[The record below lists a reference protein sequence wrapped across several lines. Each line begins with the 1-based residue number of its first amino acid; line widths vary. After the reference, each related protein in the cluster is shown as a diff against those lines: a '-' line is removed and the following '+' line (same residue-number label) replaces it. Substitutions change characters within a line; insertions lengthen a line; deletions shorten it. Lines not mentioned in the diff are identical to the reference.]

1 MADAP
6 GLYKGADLQELSTA
20 PLNSLLYLFELRS
33 SVYSFANAKL
43 RSTTSRVAFEI
54 SAPESMTSRQRKGC
68 CDAPA
73 LLCRSSSSI
82 DSPCYHSHTA
92 IL

>member
-43 RSTTSRVAFEI
+43 RSTTSRVAR
-54 SAPESMTSRQRKGC
+54 TSLVCKIAQT
-68 CDAPA
+68 DEPSP
-73 LLCRSSSSI
+73 SSH
-82 DSPCYHSHTA
+82 D
-92 IL
+92 